1 MHHGAVHSR
10 HHRVPGG
17 LPDHH
22 RELPKGGT
30 GHEVTADPPD
40 CVHHLEGII
49 KFRNVLPERERGPPF
64 TNLRKDWSASVTEK
78 TKPENIENQK
88 KVKRKIEIQEE
99 IKEVKLEE
107 EEEEDKESGSKKK
120 DKQKKL
126 LKYSILNSSTNI
138 CTSRASRDQDYL
150 DGERL
155 EMPSSSSSM
164 K

>member
-1 MHHGAVHSR
+1 M
-10 HHRVPGG
+10 
-17 LPDHH
+17 
-22 RELPKGGT
+22 
-30 GHEVTADPPD
+30 
-40 CVHHLEGII
+40 
-49 KFRNVLPERERGPPF
+49 
-64 TNLRKDWSASVTEK
+64 
-78 TKPENIENQK
+78 
-88 KVKRKIEIQEE
+88 
-99 IKEVKLEE
+99 EE
-107 EEEEDKESGSKKK
+107 EEEDDKESGSKKK